1 MSSSITRASCL
12 LHVLFRSV
20 LLFPSPF
27 PPWRA
32 EGAPWPAI
40 SLVPTLE
47 KVIALGS
54 DSSPP
59 KSSPHNPHIPLMSV
73 QKVVRAFESRE
84 TFVLVC
90 VVVNPQINSVGF
102 LWSIRKV
109 CGSV

>member
-1 MSSSITRASCL
+1 M
-12 LHVLFRSV
+12 LFRSV
-20 LLFPSPF
+20 LLLPSLLPL
-27 PPWRA
+27 WRA
-32 EGAPWPAI
+32 EGAPWPEI

-59 KSSPHNPHIPLMSV
+59 KSSPHNPLIPLMSV

-84 TFVLVC
+84 TFVLVY
-90 VVVNPQINSVGF
+90 VVANPQINSAGF

>member
-1 MSSSITRASCL
+1 M
-12 LHVLFRSV
+12 LFRSV
-20 LLFPSPF
+20 LFPSLL

-47 KVIALGS
+47 KVTALGS

-59 KSSPHNPHIPLMSV
+59 KRTLSSSPHNLLIPLMSV

-90 VVVNPQINSVGF
+90 VVANPQINSVGF

>member
-1 MSSSITRASCL
+1 M
-12 LHVLFRSV
+12 LFRSV
-20 LLFPSPF
+20 LLLPSLL

-32 EGAPWPAI
+32 EGAPWPEI

-59 KSSPHNPHIPLMSV
+59 KSSPHNPLIPLMSV
-73 QKVVRAFESRE
+73 RKVVRAFESRE

-90 VVVNPQINSVGF
+90 VVANPQINSAGF